1 MLINMETENKRIEDV
16 IASVLI
22 EVNFQQELN
31 KIQKEEMKVGK
42 KHRQPKPFLK
52 LDVALF
58 SQREKE
64 EQRKQ
69 REEQRKQREEER
81 ERKKMEKLRKDERK
95 VRRRKSFILS
105 WSSFSK

>member
-42 KHRQPKPFLK
+42 KHR
-52 LDVALF
+52 
-58 SQREKE
+58 
-64 EQRKQ
+64 
-69 REEQRKQREEER
+69 
-81 ERKKMEKLRKDERK
+81 
-95 VRRRKSFILS
+95 
-105 WSSFSK
+105 